1 MSSTEIGL
9 AVSMVLAVSTNVAV
23 VSRWGAKLSSQV
35 ASTVEL
41 AGRNQTRIQIH
52 EERGQHGPHSYV
64 TEQLCDTIHAGQ
76 QKLTEER
83 FDQINKRLDRIDT
96 NILALTTSQG
106 QMVTNQGQMMQNM
119 MELTKQAT
127 EELKKATAAR
137 S

>member
-106 QMVTNQGQMMQNM
+106 QMMQNM

>member
-9 AVSMVLAVSTNVAV
+9 AVSVFLAFSTNIAVA
-23 VSRWGAKLSSQV
+23 SRWGAKLSSQV

-106 QMVTNQGQMMQNM
+106 QMMQNM

>member
-9 AVSMVLAVSTNVAV
+9 AVSVFLAFSTNIAVA
-23 VSRWGAKLSSQV
+23 SRWGAKLSSQV

-106 QMVTNQGQMMQNM
+106 QMMSNM
-119 MELTKQAT
+119 MDLTKQAT

>member
-9 AVSMVLAVSTNVAV
+9 AVSVFLAFSTNIAVA
-23 VSRWGAKLSSQV
+23 SRWGAKLSSQV

-41 AGRNQTRIQIH
+41 ASRNQSRIQIH

-83 FDQINKRLDRIDT
+83 IDQINKRLDRIDT

-106 QMVTNQGQMMQNM
+106 QMMQNM

-127 EELKKATAAR
+127 DELKKATAAR

>member
-9 AVSMVLAVSTNVAV
+9 AVSLILAFSTNAAV

-35 ASTVEL
+35 ESTFAL

-83 FDQINKRLDRIDT
+83 FDQINKRLDRIDN

-106 QMVTNQGQMMQNM
+106 QMMSNM
-119 MELTKQAT
+119 MELTRAAT

>member
-9 AVSMVLAVSTNVAV
+9 AVSLILAFSTNAAV

-35 ASTVEL
+35 ESTFAL

-106 QMVTNQGQMMQNM
+106 QMMSNM